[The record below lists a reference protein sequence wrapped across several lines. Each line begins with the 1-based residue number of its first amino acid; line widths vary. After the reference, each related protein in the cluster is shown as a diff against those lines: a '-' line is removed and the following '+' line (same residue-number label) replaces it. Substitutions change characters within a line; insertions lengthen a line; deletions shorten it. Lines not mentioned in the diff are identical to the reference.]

1 MGLPLRMTVRGIS
14 LAVFLAVTALG
25 IPAQARAPLDIS
37 IPRPTGANA
46 VGTRAIELGM
56 ATPAAAVDPPA
67 LEKAYTEHLGQLIT
81 APGRGGVN
89 ELNNR
94 ANGTV
99 GMRGTDLGVSFES
112 QGRLYFL
119 FGDSLVMGG
128 GTLISTT
135 RSP

>member
-1 MGLPLRMTVRGIS
+1 MRRVG
-14 LAVFLAVTALG
+14 LAVWAVL
-25 IPAQARAPLDIS
+25 
-37 IPRPTGANA
+37 
-46 VGTRAIELGM
+46 LGM

-112 QGRLYFL
+112 RGRLYFL

-128 GTLISTT
+128 GTLFDDSIAVTDA
-135 RSP
+135 RSADLFQMPSLTWAAGAD